1 MTTLLQS
8 TTSSNPEALHH
19 VRQVFF
25 LSTDSFSFKALP
37 LDQPFYTS
45 WVKSVF
51 FRFFNQSI
59 LSIPILLLFRS
70 GSCYIEP
77 RGSHRLI
84 YQRKLLK
91 HLKKIML
98 LCLVDLDQ
106 EELLHLLQLRCLLP
120 RPLSLLVGNLQHFS
134 LIHIFKKK
142 QIFDR
147 PQFSTSGS
155 YNTWQ
160 SC

>member
-19 VRQVFF
+19 VRQV
-25 LSTDSFSFKALP
+25 SFCQLTHLVSRRYQLINHSIP
-37 LDQPFYTS
+37 E
-45 WVKSVF
+45 VKSVF

-59 LSIPILLLFRS
+59 LSIPILLLFRC

-120 RPLSLLVGNLQHFS
+120 CPLSLLVGNLQHFS

-142 QIFDR
+142 
-147 PQFSTSGS
+147 PTSVLHKRFL
-155 YNTWQ
+155 
-160 SC
+160 